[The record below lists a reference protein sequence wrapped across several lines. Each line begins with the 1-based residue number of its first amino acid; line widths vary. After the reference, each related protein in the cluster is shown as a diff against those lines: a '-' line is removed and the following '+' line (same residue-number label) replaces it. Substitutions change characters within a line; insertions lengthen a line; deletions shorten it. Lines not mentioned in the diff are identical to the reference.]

1 MPRSKN
7 DPHKRRC
14 AQALNHL
21 ANAVV
26 DMNDVYEAFDQS
38 ITRMRE
44 TAKELEVKPDVEAI
58 QRYETYKER
67 IKQLMMYIVI
77 PREEILKLVND
88 MWGLDE
94 ETIRVYLG

>member
-21 ANAVV
+21 SGAVM

-38 ITRMRE
+38 ITRMRDS
-44 TAKELEVKPDVEAI
+44 AIELGIEPDKEAI
-58 QRYETYKER
+58 ERYQKYKER
-67 IKQLMMYIVI
+67 LKSVMMYIIV
-77 PREEILKLVND
+77 PREEILKLIAE

-94 ETIRVYLG
+94 ESIKVYLG

>member
-21 ANAVV
+21 AGAVV

-38 ITRMRE
+38 ITRMRD
-44 TAKELEVKPDVEAI
+44 TAVELGQEPDQEAI
-58 QRYETYKER
+58 ARYQQYKER
-67 IKQLMMYIVI
+67 LKSTMMMIMV
-77 PREEILKLVND
+77 PREEVLKLID
-88 MWGLDE
+88 EMWGLDE
-94 ETIRVYLG
+94 ETIKVYLG